1 MLTINGTVFFDGDA
15 VFHDSAVNG
24 QEYIVHVNGRGTI
37 MAAGQTHVDEAI
49 CEGGSGT
56 TDCRSNMSNWD
67 PSQNLLVYA
76 GGGQDKAGSQDLN
89 FHEDGSAFQGILY
102 CVNKCGVKD
111 TTYSSGPIIA
121 DVIDFANKAPYPT
134 LYTWPSLK
142 TVPSAEATGGGPYTI
157 SVISETG

>member
-15 VFHDSAVNG
+15 VFHDSAVSG

-37 MAAGQTHVDEAI
+37 LAAGNTHVDEAI

-76 GGGQDKAGSQDLN
+76 GGGLNKQGAQDLN

-102 CVNKCGVKD
+102 CVNVCKVND
-111 TTYSSGPIIA
+111 NTLSSGPIIA
-121 DVIDFANKAPYPT
+121 GDLSITSKPT
-134 LYTWPSLK
+134 LYAWPALK
-142 TVPSAEATGGGPYTI
+142 TVPGAESTSGGPWTV